1 MINNDKK
8 ENVSYI
14 LKRILSHKKIQFTLY
29 MVAVL
34 WVAVITQIIVN
45 RVFHEDFQITEA
57 FIKTK
62 SKEMQSSLEV
72 IAQYKD
78 ELLSEE
84 EKKDIIYQ
92 IADAIGL
99 TIDGEIQTWSD
110 GMISEYS
117 FCKLAKQATSEIKVI
132 SREVVENDAIKIKH
146 YIIVRLTIFKSIASV
161 DKYQDLIEKTLDK
174 IGVVESQSTL
184 QFEGNYDGALS
195 MQEKNEI
202 VTMLVNELQ
211 GEVAVEYD
219 EGDLY
224 TVYAYTG
231 MIGEYVE
238 ASNSKMNIQI
248 AITYNELTDKTKVY
262 LATPLLNNS
271 W

>member
-14 LKRILSHKKIQFTLY
+14 LKRIFSHKKIQFTLY

-84 EKKDIIYQ
+84 EKRILFI
-92 IADAIGL
+92 
-99 TIDGEIQTWSD
+99 
-110 GMISEYS
+110 
-117 FCKLAKQATSEIKVI
+117 KLQ
-132 SREVVENDAIKIKH
+132 
-146 YIIVRLTIFKSIASV
+146 
-161 DKYQDLIEKTLDK
+161 
-174 IGVVESQSTL
+174 
-184 QFEGNYDGALS
+184 
-195 MQEKNEI
+195 M
-202 VTMLVNELQ
+202 
-211 GEVAVEYD
+211 
-219 EGDLY
+219 
-224 TVYAYTG
+224 
-231 MIGEYVE
+231 
-238 ASNSKMNIQI
+238 
-248 AITYNELTDKTKVY
+248 
-262 LATPLLNNS
+262 P
-271 W
+271 